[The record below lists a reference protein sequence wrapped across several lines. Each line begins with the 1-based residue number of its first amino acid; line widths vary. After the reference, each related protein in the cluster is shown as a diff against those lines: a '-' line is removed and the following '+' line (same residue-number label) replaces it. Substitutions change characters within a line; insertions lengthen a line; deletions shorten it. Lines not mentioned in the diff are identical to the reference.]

1 MSFGVGVLA
10 MQYYPQTVGSFGLPT
25 LLIGIALLFFAAKG
39 FARKNVT
46 KD

>member
-1 MSFGVGVLA
+1 MSFGLGVLA
-10 MQYYPQTVGSFGLPT
+10 MQYYPQTVGLLGIPT
-25 LLIGIALLFFAAKG
+25 LIIGIVLLVFAAKG